1 MAEQALHPY
10 SQHPGDKP
18 LVLIADDSRVVRV
31 SLRNILKDH
40 CDLIEVEDGQQA
52 WNELSQNPAIDL
64 VFSDLS
70 MPNLDGRGLLA
81 KMRQSETEHLS
92 RLPFVVVTGNEATPE
107 IAREMQQLGAS
118 GMVSKPFDAELITS
132 YLNHSAD
139 QLPEETASD
148 WQDSSPQTDFLDHIP
163 DRSKFME
170 IASRELSFAI
180 RNKNELA
187 LALLRIDQF
196 DGILDHY
203 SDGAIEHILLAIHDI
218 VEQHIHPDDTLAYLG
233 SGRFAIL
240 RPASNAI
247 GTRYLG
253 RRILE
258 DIAAKSFYLGES
270 DRNVSASIGI
280 SAPDI
285 KPGFRLSDLMSLAEG
300 RLKAALESGGGKVVD
315 KGNEN
320 LTPVSIT
327 PDLSEIS
334 TAPPTEHKHPSSH
347 LSTEIQRLAVEQVAE
362 IKAKYSPSQES
373 VETQL
378 LQYQQ
383 TVESLTAENRQLLED
398 VEQWKKHSAEADNL
412 RRQLFEI
419 ESERQQ
425 VKLKFNEL
433 QDNYQL
439 LDQRCTFLTQENR
452 RLIEEEDHR
461 TSSLR
466 QAHGFTEE
474 ENKRLEDHAKDLR
487 NRAEKAE
494 LESLKLNQL
503 VSSLRENGQLLRMQL
518 DQAQQEIDELKAA
531 RQSAPPPVTEDP
543 KPTQSARAT
552 KPQSSDSILLN
563 EIYESEL
570 SLTATPNLK
579 AISGQPSQQAPATPV
594 NEAVQ
599 AKPAVA
605 NAEEKP
611 TKQSSSQNPPPFRIE
626 KEPFLFK
633 NGINPS
639 AFTIASVILTLL
651 LLAAGL
657 SVYFYLKDSPVPAPQ
672 ATTSVAEPKAT
683 APTTASPSTP
693 QALVQSQTEPHQV
706 QPTATRN
713 PPIQNPRLESVEPSR
728 FATATPPVART
739 EIAFPVSEESRL
751 EKELTLRQM
760 AEEEFQRRLNRSQS
774 SASDD
779 INNAG
784 LPWNVP
790 TETSDAENNGVG
802 STQTAQDMSEEIQPG
817 SAETHQP
824 SDLLIL
830 PEEPAPV
837 IPR

>member
-1 MAEQALHPY
+1 LAPTA
-10 SQHPGDKP
+10 
-18 LVLIADDSRVVRV
+18 RRV
-31 SLRNILKDH
+31 SSI
-40 CDLIEVEDGQQA
+40 A
-52 WNELSQNPAIDL
+52 
-64 VFSDLS
+64 
-70 MPNLDGRGLLA
+70 
-81 KMRQSETEHLS
+81 S
-92 RLPFVVVTGNEATPE
+92 RLPGTTSLRFAFPGWQRNDATPE
-107 IAREMQQLGAS
+107 IAREMEKLGAS

-315 KGNEN
+315 KANEN

-334 TAPPTEHKHPSSH
+334 TAAPTEHNPSSSH

-383 TVESLTAENRQLLED
+383 TIESLTAENRQLLED
-398 VEQWKKHSAEADNL
+398 VEQWKKHSAEADYL
-412 RRQLFEI
+412 LRQLFEI

-439 LDQRCTFLTQENR
+439 LDQRCVFLTQENR
-452 RLIEEEDHR
+452 RLVE
-461 TSSLR
+461 
-466 QAHGFTEE
+466 
-474 ENKRLEDHAKDLR
+474 
-487 NRAEKAE
+487 
-494 LESLKLNQL
+494 
-503 VSSLRENGQLLRMQL
+503 
-518 DQAQQEIDELKAA
+518 
-531 RQSAPPPVTEDP
+531 
-543 KPTQSARAT
+543 
-552 KPQSSDSILLN
+552 
-563 EIYESEL
+563 
-570 SLTATPNLK
+570 
-579 AISGQPSQQAPATPV
+579 
-594 NEAVQ
+594 
-599 AKPAVA
+599 
-605 NAEEKP
+605 
-611 TKQSSSQNPPPFRIE
+611 
-626 KEPFLFK
+626 
-633 NGINPS
+633 
-639 AFTIASVILTLL
+639 
-651 LLAAGL
+651 
-657 SVYFYLKDSPVPAPQ
+657 
-672 ATTSVAEPKAT
+672 
-683 APTTASPSTP
+683 
-693 QALVQSQTEPHQV
+693 TEPHHSDRPMALQRKRTSAWKTMQKICV
-706 QPTATRN
+706 IGLKR
-713 PPIQNPRLESVEPSR
+713 QNSR
-728 FATATPPVART
+728 
-739 EIAFPVSEESRL
+739 VSS
-751 EKELTLRQM
+751 
-760 AEEEFQRRLNRSQS
+760 
-774 SASDD
+774 
-779 INNAG
+779 
-784 LPWNVP
+784 
-790 TETSDAENNGVG
+790 
-802 STQTAQDMSEEIQPG
+802 
-817 SAETHQP
+817 
-824 SDLLIL
+824 
-830 PEEPAPV
+830 
-837 IPR
+837 